1 MMKKR
6 KRPSDSPAFCTMQST
21 TGLHSVSDESRRI
34 IFNAA
39 AQAFNQPHEQVD
51 ATAWK
56 RMANQLHS
64 DIFFPVEMKGV
75 HPETKVVFFMA
86 DLRKLLPHIV
96 EKCPN
101 YAALIQAQLNNQP
114 NLCFDLILY
123 NDEATGGNL
132 LQPDS
137 KKKASLWYV
146 AFKDIS
152 WLWSEAVWH
161 PLCVVQHSDFDKIE
175 GNFSA
180 IVRQIVT
187 NLLNQDLH
195 LGVPV
200 VLPSGHYLL
209 RCALRFMISDLDSI
223 RAAMSLKGSS
233 AIRCCCFCRNA
244 IKKNCGLEEFSDYF
258 VDISSHDFEAFDDQT
273 DADIWTAVDELDRQ
287 KPILSK
293 AALKKKEIA
302 SGFNHNPDGL
312 LLSRAAREAL
322 PPSAFLLDSMH
333 IYWSNGICSWE
344 VNAIYEMWESTN
356 TGDLDSFLQL
366 EWNTS
371 AMEHCTTSWRRSLG
385 HSSNFEGN
393 SYKGSSSNLQA
404 FLPLFHYF
412 LDGCFRDG
420 RFKPQLES
428 LRALQRI
435 TMELRQLVKQTV
447 FSTDYLQ
454 QLQKEHQKKVLE
466 AYGMQHMKPKHHA
479 RYHLAKQL
487 ERFQCYVDCFAMG
500 KKHKVY
506 KSHIGLHRFDPF
518 ASGERNKNGE
528 FSFLVIQQ
536 IWQHHVK
543 ALSTFNFL
551 DTLQGPCHDD
561 ANLALLLGVEHVK
574 VAAKLQFG
582 GRQIAGG
589 QVLLGAHPGIVEKA
603 VQCGSNFYLF
613 MKVLKM
619 DTTSEFHSTWKEE
632 GRAKL
637 LPVSEAGRSP
647 SWWLKTSHNTFL
659 CLH

>member
-1 MMKKR
+1 
-6 KRPSDSPAFCTMQST
+6 
-21 TGLHSVSDESRRI
+21 
-34 IFNAA
+34 
-39 AQAFNQPHEQVD
+39 
-51 ATAWK
+51 
-56 RMANQLHS
+56 
-64 DIFFPVEMKGV
+64 MKGV

-137 KKKASLWYV
+137 KKKASLWFV

-258 VDISSHDFEAFDDQT
+258 VDISSHDFEAFDDQI

-293 AALKKKEIA
+293 AALKKKRSHLVSTTTLMDCCYQEPH
-302 SGFNHNPDGL
+302 GRH
-312 LLSRAAREAL
+312 
-322 PPSAFLLDSMH
+322 FLQVH
-333 IYWSNGICSWE
+333 
-344 VNAIYEMWESTN
+344 
-356 TGDLDSFLQL
+356 SFLIPC
-366 EWNTS
+366 TFIG
-371 AMEHCTTSWRRSLG
+371 AMVSVHGKSMQFTRC
-385 HSSNFEGN
+385 GN
-393 SYKGSSSNLQA
+393 PPILVTWI
-404 FLPLFHYF
+404 LFY
-412 LDGCFRDG
+412 
-420 RFKPQLES
+420 
-428 LRALQRI
+428 
-435 TMELRQLVKQTV
+435 
-447 FSTDYLQ
+447 
-454 QLQKEHQKKVLE
+454 
-466 AYGMQHMKPKHHA
+466 
-479 RYHLAKQL
+479 
-487 ERFQCYVDCFAMG
+487 
-500 KKHKVY
+500 
-506 KSHIGLHRFDPF
+506 
-518 ASGERNKNGE
+518 N
-528 FSFLVIQQ
+528 
-536 IWQHHVK
+536 
-543 ALSTFNFL
+543 
-551 DTLQGPCHDD
+551 
-561 ANLALLLGVEHVK
+561 
-574 VAAKLQFG
+574 
-582 GRQIAGG
+582 
-589 QVLLGAHPGIVEKA
+589 
-603 VQCGSNFYLF
+603 
-613 MKVLKM
+613 
-619 DTTSEFHSTWKEE
+619 
-632 GRAKL
+632 
-637 LPVSEAGRSP
+637 
-647 SWWLKTSHNTFL
+647 
-659 CLH
+659 